1 MIIKDR
7 VTLITGATG
16 GLGRVVTRVLAE
28 NGATLALLG
37 RNQNKLDTLAAGL
50 NLSDDNLLT
59 HPLDAGN
66 HKSANQAVG
75 AVVSK
80 FGRAEILLHFVGGW
94 VSGQSL
100 INTPEADVVDMLDQ
114 HLWSTYHM
122 TQAFLPH
129 ALENR
134 WGRLVVVSS
143 PNATHAAKHNT
154 PYSVGK
160 AAQEALVLT
169 VAQEAEGSGVTA
181 NIIHVRNIDT
191 EHKRSKDPAK
201 YAGWTSPEEIA
212 SAILY
217 LCSSEGGMV
226 NGIRLPLYGRGHP

>member
-7 VTLITGATG
+7 VTIITGATG
-16 GLGRVVTRVLAE
+16 GLGSVVTRVLAK

-37 RNQNKLDTLAAGL
+37 RNQDKLDALAEGL
-50 NLSDDNLLT
+50 DLPKDKLLT
-59 HPLDAGN
+59 HHLDASSREST
-66 HKSANQAVG
+66 KQAVS
-75 AVVSK
+75 AVVSR

-94 VSGQSL
+94 VGGKPL
-100 INTPEADVVDMLDQ
+100 IDTPEADMADMLDQ
-114 HLWSTYHM
+114 HLWTTYHM

-129 ALENR
+129 ALENG

-181 NIIHVRNIDT
+181 NIIHVRNIDI
-191 EHKRSKDPAK
+191 EHKRMKDPDK

-217 LCSSEGGMV
+217 LCSKEGGMV
-226 NGIRLPLYGRGHP
+226 NGIRLPLYGKGHP